1 MSGACRTIFGRLCR
15 HFPPQSSALCG
26 CSHGGSLGPAKRG
39 VGGPVWRVPPAVGGL
54 DMAVATRCQSVN
66 GGAGSQYFRFHH
78 GTKWKAEV
86 MQLAQSRRRN
96 PRLRDT
102 LLPKKTMSPTSG
114 SGDWGQNLD
123 QQEPRQ
129 VNYRLDGSLGVGV
142 VEFDNSADDKFPSLS
157 ISIRSKLASVA
168 VRYSTSDII

>member
-26 CSHGGSLGPAKRG
+26 CSHGGSLGQA
-39 VGGPVWRVPPAVGGL
+39 
-54 DMAVATRCQSVN
+54 N
-66 GGAGSQYFRFHH
+66 GAWAGRSGAS
-78 GTKWKAEV
+78 
-86 MQLAQSRRRN
+86 
-96 PRLRDT
+96 RLRWGASTWQLQRGANRSTAELEVNISAFITAQNGKLKSCNWLKAADEILAYVT
-102 LLPKKTMSPTSG
+102 RFCQKTMSPTSG